1 MYAYVLRAY
10 CEAYSHVCIPLRHG
24 CKVRP
29 VVVGKTQAERVPQ
42 DVPSKYEVV
51 KRFPIVE
58 NFITVR
64 YWHAIRTCHSYT
76 NIYCAPIDQY
86 TRGREC
92 ILERRPC
99 HGGRSFCAA
108 LMPGA
113 ETRTH
118 VLHMYTRKRGLRD
131 SKFLFL
137 CPTTESLQ
145 QKFIE

>member
-76 NIYCAPIDQY
+76 NIYGAPIDQY

-99 HGGRSFCAA
+99 HGGRSFCEA
-108 LMPGA
+108 LMPGDGKNTDA
-113 ETRTH
+113 STH
-118 VLHMYTRKRGLRD
+118 VHTKARFAR
-131 SKFLFL
+131 FQIPF
-137 CPTTESLQ
+137 SLPND
-145 QKFIE
+145 